1 MLKENKED
9 ILGYTNNDDMID
21 YKHTIKTV
29 WLLTFKRIKAK
40 NPATVRIL
48 EACVFL
54 HPENI
59 PVCLFKQ
66 QQSILELLPTSIF
79 NNKES
84 EEISV
89 EKTVEILVKF
99 SLLKEAEK
107 GTGSLTM
114 HRLVQKV

>member
-48 EACVFL
+48 EACAFL

-59 PVCLFKQ
+59 PACLFKQ
-66 QQSILELLPTSIF
+66 QHSVLTLLQTSILS
-79 NNKES
+79 S
-84 EEISV
+84 EQPGEISV
-89 EKTVEILVKF
+89 EEAIEILAKF
-99 SLLKEAEK
+99 SLFKKGEK
-107 GTGSLTM
+107 GTDLLTI
-114 HRLVQKV
+114 HRLV

>member
-40 NPATVRIL
+40 NPATIRIL
-48 EACVFL
+48 EACAFL
-54 HPENI
+54 HPEII
-59 PVCLFKQ
+59 PACLFKQ
-66 QQSILELLPTSIF
+66 QQSILELLPASIL
-79 NNKES
+79 NSNES
-84 EEISV
+84 DEYSV
-89 EKTVEILVKF
+89 EKAIEILAKF
-99 SLLKEAEK
+99 SLLKEGGK
-107 GTGSLTM
+107 GTDLLTM